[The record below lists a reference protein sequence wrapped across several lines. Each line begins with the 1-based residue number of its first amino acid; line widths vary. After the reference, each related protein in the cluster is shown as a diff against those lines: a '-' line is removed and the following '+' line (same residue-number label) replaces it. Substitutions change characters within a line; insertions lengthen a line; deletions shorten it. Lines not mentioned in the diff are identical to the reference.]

1 MINFIKGGFLAAF
14 IFFTPLNAQNFVLFN
29 EGVLNDKVVEQINTI
44 GTELYNKIGVFVA
57 VAVGDMSDFDT
68 IKGKKNELKAPFALL
83 VLSKSSHKVDIIT
96 SKEVGLF
103 FDKEQVLSPYSGEGT
118 ILPILASNKGK
129 DIYNAAILNGYAD
142 ITERIARYFNI
153 KLENSIGNANR
164 DTLNVLRIGIYG
176 FLCIAALYYVQR
188 KVKKRRYENE

>member
-68 IKGKKNELKAPFALL
+68 LKDKNIELKAPFALL

-103 FDKEQVLSPYSGEGT
+103 FDKEQVLSPYSGEGM
-118 ILPILASNKGK
+118 ILPP
-129 DIYNAAILNGYAD
+129 
-142 ITERIARYFNI
+142 F
-153 KLENSIGNANR
+153 
-164 DTLNVLRIGIYG
+164 V
-176 FLCIAALYYVQR
+176 
-188 KVKKRRYENE
+188 

>member
-1 MINFIKGGFLAAF
+1 M
-14 IFFTPLNAQNFVLFN
+14 LFN

-68 IKGKKNELKAPFALL
+68 IKDKKNELKAPFALL